1 MRGVFVAAVKG
12 LGPAGVVM
20 CAGALAALGAG
31 CAEQTAPLDEETS
44 LYALVETIDGT
55 SFHPPLGPAVV
66 ATGPFDATLLEQL
79 QVVLETTDGA
89 GRTRAIATFDRASA
103 VPLRLFAN
111 FETYFVN
118 VPAAAYFTDP
128 GLSYRFRAL
137 LAGRELGFSDL
148 SSHVFTVMQKNPGLL
163 VGVKLRIEA
172 RPAPVVAALAPDRI
186 EAGSGDTLVT
196 ITGAH
201 FARDSVVELEGRPV
215 AATRVSDAMFTVAL
229 SAADLAT
236 PQTLSFAVRTPA
248 PGGGLSASLALAV
261 EDPPSDGVTCRRILE
276 AGQSRGDGV
285 YRIDVDGRGP
295 LAPVDTWCDMT
306 NGGWTLLAK
315 TIAAGLTTDE
325 QTTIRR
331 GTWATYSE
339 TGYGS
344 PAAASRIFWM
354 PLVAWHALTTDS
366 PQNRLRVVDDGGD
379 QLLVNLSIGDAAAHH
394 VIDWT
399 GCGRNYPL
407 SHNLNCLQSDAA
419 DGLGRVRSR
428 AFTTWDADHDTWPDN
443 CAFQNVGYNGGFW
456 YSNCYQLSM
465 LHATGNLYSW
475 TVNPGGGPVS
485 PIVTRSIHLW
495 FREAGTT
502 TELVGTGR
510 TPETA
515 GRSCRT
521 IFEAGH
527 ARGDGLY
534 WIDPDNLGT
543 GAEPFQAYCLM
554 TGNGGG
560 WTLVGKTVASGLTT
574 GSGSLIR
581 QSLWKTYSATGY
593 GLPEATSGFY
603 WMPLTAWN
611 SLTTLH
617 PTNAW
622 WVRDDSN
629 DLVHN
634 NLTIGTAAQSHVINW
649 SSCGAQWLVWRDG
662 TVCLSTG
669 TGNIRGRMFT
679 TPDADNDTW
688 GSNCAYQNTPGYN
701 GGFWYSNCYQT
712 SMLHGSGNL
721 YSWSRNPGS
730 NPLAT
735 SRLELWLR

>member
-1 MRGVFVAAVKG
+1 MALGCRRNARGAGAP
-12 LGPAGVVM
+12 LGAL
-20 CAGALAALGAG
+20 ALAALAVG
-31 CAEQTAPLDEETS
+31 CAEQAEVPLGDVTS

-66 ATGPFDATLLEQL
+66 ATGAFDATLLEQL
-79 QVVLETTDGA
+79 QVVLEATDADGST
-89 GRTRAIATFDRASA
+89 RTLATFDRASA

-111 FETYFVN
+111 FEAYFVN

-128 GLSYRFRAL
+128 SLSYRFRAL
-137 LAGRELGFSDL
+137 LSGRELGFSDL

-172 RPAPVVAALAPDRI
+172 RPAPVLATLSPDRV
-186 EAGSGDTLVT
+186 ETGSGDTLVT

-201 FARDSVVELEGRPV
+201 FARDSVVELDGRVV
-215 AATRVSDAMFTVAL
+215 AATRVSDAMFTLTVP
-229 SAADLAT
+229 AADLAT
-236 PQTLSFAVRTPA
+236 PSTRTFAVHTPA
-248 PGGGLSASLALAV
+248 PGGGTSAALALAV

-276 AGQSRGDGV
+276 AGQGRGDGV
-285 YRIDVDGRGP
+285 YRIDVDGSGP
-295 LAPVDTWCDMT
+295 LAPVETYCDMGG
-306 NGGWTLLAK
+306 GGWTLVAK

-331 GTWATYSE
+331 GTWDTYSRV
-339 TGYGS
+339 GYGS
-344 PAAASRIFWM
+344 PASSSRLFWM
-354 PLVAWHALTTDS
+354 PLAGWHGLTANNPD
-366 PQNRLRVVDDGGD
+366 NHLRVVDDGGD
-379 QLLVNLSIGDAAAHH
+379 QLLVNLSIGDEAAGH

-407 SHNLNCLQSDAA
+407 SHNLNCLQSNVA
-419 DGLGRVRSR
+419 DGLERVRSR
-428 AFTTWDADHDTWPDN
+428 AFTTLDRDHDTWPDN
-443 CAFQNVGYNGGFW
+443 CASDNVGDNGGFW
-456 YSNCYQLSM
+456 YSNCYQTSM
-465 LHATGNLYSW
+465 LHASGNLYSW

-485 PIVTRSIHLW
+485 PIVTRALHVW
-495 FREAGTT
+495 FRETGPT

-534 WIDPDNLGT
+534 WIDPDDLGT
-543 GAEPFQAYCLM
+543 GAEPLEAYCQM

-574 GSGSLIR
+574 GASQLVR
-581 QSLWKTYSATGY
+581 RSLWKTYSATGY

-603 WMPLTAWN
+603 WMPLVAWN

-617 PTNAW
+617 PTNVW
-622 WVRDDSN
+622 RIRDDSN
-629 DLVHN
+629 ELVHD

-649 SSCGAQWLVWRDG
+649 SSCGAQWLMWRDG
-662 TVCLSTG
+662 VSCLTTSTG
-669 TGNIRGRMFT
+669 EIRNRRFT

-688 GSNCAYQNTPGYN
+688 GSNCSYQNVQGYN

-721 YSWSRNPGS
+721 YSWARNAGS
-730 NPLAT
+730 TPVAT